1 MNYATQA
8 DLEELLPVQV
18 LIGLTDD
25 ENLGVVHSGR
35 VEAALETASITIDGY
50 IGDRW
55 PLPFAEAPPILTK
68 ICVDLAGH
76 LLHLRRNQVS
86 ELWEKQSDNATRFL
100 EKVSSG
106 KLSLGAADPA
116 GTGDK
121 ESLQVSAP
129 DPLFDSETLDKY

>member
-1 MNYATQA
+1 MSYATQT
-8 DLEELLPVQV
+8 DLEELLPEKV

-35 VEAALETASITIDGY
+35 VEAALEKASVTINRYLGKRY
-50 IGDRW
+50 S
-55 PLPFAEAPPILTK
+55 LPFTEVPEPLTGL
-68 ICVDLAGH
+68 CVDLAGY

-86 ELWEKQSDNATRFL
+86 ELWQKQYENAIKYLGELSRGL
-100 EKVSSG
+100 H
-106 KLSLGAADPA
+106 SLGIEDPA

-129 DPLFDSETLDKY
+129 DALFGSETLDKY